1 MVEIMSQAITK
12 VSEKIKNTANLDES
26 EKDKAGVLLA
36 ATEFDLE
43 LAKGALADDNGPA
56 VERAISRIEAS
67 LIEADPEIG
76 IGRKDDHD
84 DEIEEHKIVI
94 SEITEEINPLIS
106 NLETINEIDSVIPD
120 EEIPLVDLTGIS
132 EQE

>member
-1 MVEIMSQAITK
+1 M
-12 VSEKIKNTANLDES
+12 
-26 EKDKAGVLLA
+26 
-36 ATEFDLE
+36 
-43 LAKGALADDNGPA
+43 
-56 VERAISRIEAS
+56 
-67 LIEADPEIG
+67 IEADPEIG